1 MGRSNNN
8 ISKLLRCYR
17 TQCANQ
23 SAKPCWIRKDALLP
37 PGVNIHGYFLSEIGL
52 GESARLLYAAMYS
65 QDISLA
71 ACNRV
76 LDGRQNDTQFSEI
89 ISQDAP
95 YRASLSVAGLLDY
108 RRLRHSI
115 CPKKFNI
122 AYPFWELEKIPTR
135 YIAYLQRFD
144 QVWAP
149 STFIYDTFVAHGL
162 DRVALVKHPV
172 RTPDIAP
179 KGTPPDGKLK
189 CLFFFDFDSFAAR
202 KNPESVIHAFQ
213 QAFKNQPDV
222 SLTVKTRGV
231 SDLGRRHW
239 LAGQAANDNR
249 ITIVDETLT
258 RSQMAQMMADHDVFI
273 SLHRS
278 EGLGLGCAEALAAG
292 KIVVATDYGGSTDFV
307 THDTA
312 FPVSWTPIAV
322 EKGQYPLSEDATW
335 ANPSVDDAA
344 RQLSAIY
351 DDPAAASARAMRG
364 YSHLVDQHSFSAIGL
379 DIKAKLSII
388 GAL

>member
-1 MGRSNNN
+1 MGRNNN
-8 ISKLLRCYR
+8 FSKLMRCYR

-23 SAKPCWIRKDALLP
+23 SAKPCWLRKDASLP
-37 PGVNIHGYFLSEIGL
+37 PGVNIHGYFLSETGL
-52 GESARLLYAAMYS
+52 GESARLLYAAMCS
-65 QDISLA
+65 QDITVA
-71 ACNRV
+71 ACNRA
-76 LDGRQNDTQFSEI
+76 LDGRQNDAQFSKI
-89 ISQDAP
+89 MSQDAP
-95 YRASLSVAGLLDY
+95 YRASLTVAGLLDY
-108 RRLRHSI
+108 RKLRHSV
-115 CPKKFNI
+115 CSRKFNI

-149 STFIYDTFVAHGL
+149 STFIYNTLVAQGL
-162 DRVALVKHPV
+162 DRVALVKQPV
-172 RTPDIAP
+172 RVPDFAP
-179 KGTPPDGKLK
+179 QGTTPDGKLK

-202 KNPESVIHAFQ
+202 KNPEAVIHAFQ
-213 QAFKNQPDV
+213 QAFKNQHDV

-231 SDLGRRHW
+231 CDLGRRHW
-239 LAGQAANDNR
+239 LAGQAANDPR
-249 ITIVDETLT
+249 IAIVDETLT

-312 FPVSWTPIAV
+312 FPVAWTPIAV
-322 EKGQYPLSEDATW
+322 EKGQYPHSKDATW

-351 DDPAAASARAMRG
+351 NDPAAASARAMRG
-364 YSHLVDQHSFSAIGL
+364 YSHLVDHHSPSAAGL
-379 DIKAKLSII
+379 KIKAELSLMGI
-388 GAL
+388 L

>member
-1 MGRSNNN
+1 MR
-8 ISKLLRCYR
+8 R
-17 TQCANQ
+17 
-23 SAKPCWIRKDALLP
+23 DASLP

-52 GESARLLYAAMYS
+52 GESARLLYAAMCS

-71 ACNRV
+71 ACNRA

-89 ISQDAP
+89 ISPDAP
-95 YRASLSVAGLLDY
+95 YRASLTIAGLLDY
-108 RRLRHSI
+108 RRLQHSI
-115 CPKKFNI
+115 CSRKFNI
-122 AYPFWELEKIPTR
+122 AYPFWELEKIPKN
-135 YIAYLQRFD
+135 YIVYLQRFD

-149 STFIYDTFVAHGL
+149 STFIYNALVAQGL

-172 RTPDIAP
+172 RTPDTAP
-179 KGTPPDGKLK
+179 KDTPPDGKLK
-189 CLFFFDFDSFAAR
+189 CLFFFDFDSSAAR
-202 KNPESVIHAFQ
+202 KNPEAVIHAFQ
-213 QAFKNQPDV
+213 QAFKSQRDV

-231 SDLGRRHW
+231 NDLGRRQW
-239 LAGQAANDNR
+239 LAGQAENDNR
-249 ITIVDETLT
+249 ITVVDETLT
-258 RSQMAQMMADHDVFI
+258 RSQMAQIMAEHDVFI

-312 FPVSWTPIAV
+312 FPVAWTPIAV

-351 DDPAAASARAMRG
+351 NDPAAASARAIRG
-364 YSHLVDQHSFSAIGL
+364 YNHLVDQHSFSARGL
-379 DIKAKLSII
+379 DIKAKLSFV
-388 GAL
+388 GVL